1 MNDSEYTYYSAFVE
15 ITKAISS
22 SIDLETVLL
31 LIVKSICKITDS
43 KGCTLMLLDEKG
55 ETLEVKSFYG
65 LSEQYVRK
73 GPLAAD
79 RSIAETLEGKPVIIE
94 DATSDPRAQYPHEA
108 RREGIAS
115 IVSVPIIL
123 KGRTIGVLRLYTAVP
138 CQFTEDDI
146 HFLSA
151 VAVQSGLAIENAR
164 IYEGAKS
171 HYEKGGQGGDRR
183 PVSLK
188 Q

>member
-1 MNDSEYTYYSAFVE
+1 MNDSEYTYYAAFIQ

-22 SIDLETVLL
+22 SIDLETVLH
-31 LIVKSICKITDS
+31 LIVKSICEITDS

-55 ETLEVKSFYG
+55 DRLEAKSFYG

-79 RSIAETLEGKPVIIE
+79 RSIADTLKGEPVIIE
-94 DATSDPRAQYPHEA
+94 DATSDPRVQYPDEA
-108 RREGIAS
+108 RQEGIAS

-123 KGRTIGVLRLYTAVP
+123 RGRSIGVLRLYTAVH

-151 VAVQSGLAIENAR
+151 VAMQSGLAIENAR
-164 IYEGAKS
+164 VYEDVKS
-171 HYEKGGQGGDRR
+171 NSKKRMSS
-183 PVSLK
+183 PSLS
-188 Q
+188 